1 MGLYLDLTLD
11 AMLYNVGLHIARSNN
26 NIRILELIIMK
37 IVYDFNPISL
47 YTNFG
52 TFKYIFCNFKCTF
65 SGDFLNSQFLNL
77 IHTLLH
83 LFFVVILFS
92 FRFITNPCFLII
104 NIIALGT

>member
-1 MGLYLDLTLD
+1 M
-11 AMLYNVGLHIARSNN
+11 GLHIARSNN

-37 IVYDFNPISL
+37 IVYDFNHISL

-65 SGDFLNSQFLNL
+65 NDDFLNAQFLDL

-83 LFFVVILFS
+83 LLSVVILFS
-92 FRFITNPCFLII
+92 FKFLTNPCILVF
-104 NIIALGT
+104 NTIALGI